1 MVSDIIKAI
10 SNKLYTEF
18 GHEVYI
24 DKVPREVDKD
34 GFCIKCLSSK
44 IKAQL
49 PPRYFERNLFDIFS
63 IVESQEE
70 AYSLIEKLFDDLEYV
85 RMLNGDLIRG
95 TDMHA
100 EIEDGVLHFFV
111 NYNLFLIK
119 KYDIIDSEKME
130 FLEAL
135 INPKDKI

>member
-1 MVSDIIKAI
+1 MKRTYLI
-10 SNKLYTEF
+10 
-18 GHEVYI
+18 
-24 DKVPREVDKD
+24 
-34 GFCIKCLSSK
+34 
-44 IKAQL
+44 
-49 PPRYFERNLFDIFS
+49 
-63 IVESQEE
+63 QEE
-70 AYSLIEKLFDDLEYV
+70 AYSLIDKLFDELEYV

-119 KYDIIDSEKME
+119 KYDIIDNEKME